1 MYGCLGFSNSRF
13 YAKPLAMLITAR
25 GRDILQSTVQLT
37 QQSCHLDVLYGDTDS
52 IMVYTGCT
60 DLAQA
65 KRLAQQIKRVV
76 NERYRLL
83 EIELDGMFE
92 KLLLLRKKKYAAL
105 VVEETAKGITKKLE
119 TKGIDMVRR
128 DWCQLSVQASEH
140 ILNQMMYGNG
150 AAEEA
155 VGSIHA
161 YLEDLATKVQANEFP
176 LELFVINKSLTKDPG
191 AYADAKG
198 QPHVTVAL
206 RMKQRGLSA
215 KSGDTVP
222 YVICMSS
229 DAENASTLA
238 ERAYHLDEVRSN
250 PALSIGKHF
259 NTHIS

>member
-1 MYGCLGFSNSRF
+1 MYGCLGFSHSRF
-13 YAKPLAMLITAR
+13 YAKPLAMLITSR

-60 DLAQA
+60 DLIQA

-76 NERYRLL
+76 NERYKLL

-105 VVEETAKGITKKLE
+105 VMEETPKGITRKLE
-119 TKGIDMVRR
+119 MKGIDMVRR

-140 ILNQMMYGNG
+140 ILNQMMYGSG

-155 VGSIHA
+155 VSSIHA
-161 YLEDLATKVQANEFP
+161 YLEDLASKAQANEFP
-176 LELFVINKSLTKDPG
+176 LDVFVISKNLTKDPE

-206 RMKQRGLSA
+206 RMKQRGLSV
-215 KSGDTVP
+215 KSGDTIP
-222 YVICMSS
+222 YLICINS
-229 DAENASTLA
+229 AVENVNALA
-238 ERAYHLDEVRSN
+238 ERAYHPDEVRSN
-250 PALSIGKHF
+250 PALSIGTIHR
-259 NTHIS
+259 